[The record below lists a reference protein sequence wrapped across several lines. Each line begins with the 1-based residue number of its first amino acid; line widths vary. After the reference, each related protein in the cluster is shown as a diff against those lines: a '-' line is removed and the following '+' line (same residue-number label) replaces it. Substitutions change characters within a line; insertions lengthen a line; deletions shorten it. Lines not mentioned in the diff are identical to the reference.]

1 MCILIKRRTDI
12 ADNKEKENVQKH
24 EAQRSFFAAV
34 VHDLKTPIVAQLR
47 SIDLVLN
54 GKLGSVNTKQEEI
67 LRLTEDSC
75 KYTLKL
81 VTTILDS
88 YKVDCQKLNLKKEF
102 FDMKDLIN
110 SCLEETNML
119 AEEKYQNF
127 ILKITSDESK
137 VYADYLQ
144 IKRVI
149 LNLLSNSITYGFK
162 KSPIIVNYKQNN
174 DSAEFYINNQSQ
186 EISDEDLSKMFDKF
200 TQTELS
206 KYNTLGSRLGL
217 YLSKQIINLHGGKIY
232 AKSSKDGCCTFGF
245 ILPIERSSPIEKQ
258 EKTAS

>member
-12 ADNKEKENVQKH
+12 ADNKEKENVKKH
-24 EAQRSFFAAV
+24 EAQRSFFATV

-149 LNLLSNSITYGFK
+149 INLLLLTINKITIVRNSISITKVK
-162 KSPIIVNYKQNN
+162 KYPMKICQKCSINSLKPNCQNIIPSALDSVSICQN
-174 DSAEFYINNQSQ
+174 
-186 EISDEDLSKMFDKF
+186 
-200 TQTELS
+200 
-206 KYNTLGSRLGL
+206 
-217 YLSKQIINLHGGKIY
+217 
-232 AKSSKDGCCTFGF
+232 KS
-245 ILPIERSSPIEKQ
+245 
-258 EKTAS
+258 